1 MNKMKLT
8 EEQFNIIENDG
19 NIVVIAVPGSGKTTT
34 ITYKIQKI
42 LLDILDYQGVI
53 AISYTNK
60 ASDELKERVS
70 KIVPDIFN
78 SFFGTIYSFY
88 ISEIIIPFSKYL
100 FNIKDDLNVVSVDDI
115 EETINLNNF
124 SDNKEKI
131 KFLVNKLKIGIV
143 ILECIPELANYIFDV
158 SDDCKKYLK
167 SRYTHIFID
176 EYQDC
181 SSYQHEMFK
190 KIVNLGIIG
199 IAVGDPEQSIFK
211 YSGSSPSFLIELSE
225 LASFQL
231 FNLSINHRSHQSII
245 SYAYKFLSPSKT
257 IEIPNEKRVYKCIIN
272 GDENYLSAYIDKL
285 IPKIITKFDVKE
297 NKDIAILT
305 RNNSTAKLVFSKI
318 ATNSVYFSDTPIDKS
333 NQKHE
338 VFTRLLL
345 TYIFGNKDIYPENV
359 IESSYLEMK
368 VRKKN
373 KVIEEMI
380 NLRKDYID
388 SNSIDEN
395 KIYLLLKYIFNNNVN
410 LSNIEATIKNDNFL
424 KSYKPLDKNKI
435 HIMTIHKSK
444 GLEFDVVL
452 ILDLHKY
459 IIPKLDFDNN
469 RYVDLYE
476 DKCIHY
482 VSITRAKKAVLMLVN
497 SQRHNSLGILKNGM
511 ESEFISDNERPDLIA
526 YRNQ

>member
-1 MNKMKLT
+1 MNMMKLT
-8 EEQFNIIENDG
+8 KEQFNIIDYDG

-42 LLDILDYQGVI
+42 LMDTIDYQGVI

-60 ASDELKERVS
+60 ASNELKDRIS
-70 KIVPDIFN
+70 SIVPDIFS

-100 FNIKDDLNVVSVDDI
+100 FNIKDDLDVVSVNDL
-115 EETINLNNF
+115 EESIDLNKF
-124 SDNKEKI
+124 SNNKEKI
-131 KFLVNKLKIGIV
+131 NFLVNKLKIGSV
-143 ILECIPELANYIFDV
+143 ILEGVPELANYIFDV

-181 SSYQHEMFK
+181 NFYQHEMFK

-231 FNLSINHRSHQSII
+231 FNLSINHRSHLSII

-257 IEIPNEKRVYKCIIN
+257 IEIPKDKRVYKCFVN

-285 IPKIITKFDVKE
+285 IPKIITKFNVKE

-305 RNNSTAKLVFSKI
+305 RNNSTAKLVFSKM
-318 ATNSVYFSDTPIDKS
+318 ATDSVYFSDTPIDKS

-338 VFTRLLL
+338 VFSRLLL
-345 TYIFGNKDIYPENV
+345 TYILGNKDIYPENV
-359 IESSYLEMK
+359 IENSYLEMK

-373 KVIEEMI
+373 KVIEEI
-380 NLRKDYID
+380 IGLKKDYTN
-388 SNSIDEN
+388 SNSIDKNRFLE
-395 KIYLLLKYIFNNNVN
+395 LLRYIFDNHVD
-410 LSNIEATIKNDNFL
+410 LSKIEATIKNDDFL
-424 KSYKPLDKNKI
+424 KSYMPLDKNKI

-459 IIPKLDFDNN
+459 IIPKFDFGNK

-482 VSITRAKKAVLMLVN
+482 VSITRAKKAVFMLVN
-497 SQRHNSLGILKNGM
+497 TQRHNSSGQLKNGI
-511 ESEFISDNERPDLIA
+511 ESEFISDSERPDLIL
-526 YRNQ
+526 YRN

>member
-1 MNKMKLT
+1 M
-8 EEQFNIIENDG
+8 
-19 NIVVIAVPGSGKTTT
+19 
-34 ITYKIQKI
+34 
-42 LLDILDYQGVI
+42 
-53 AISYTNK
+53 
-60 ASDELKERVS
+60 
-70 KIVPDIFN
+70 
-78 SFFGTIYSFY
+78 
-88 ISEIIIPFSKYL
+88 
-100 FNIKDDLNVVSVDDI
+100 
-115 EETINLNNF
+115 
-124 SDNKEKI
+124 
-131 KFLVNKLKIGIV
+131 
-143 ILECIPELANYIFDV
+143 
-158 SDDCKKYLK
+158 
-167 SRYTHIFID
+167 
-176 EYQDC
+176 
-181 SSYQHEMFK
+181 
-190 KIVNLGIIG
+190 
-199 IAVGDPEQSIFK
+199 
-211 YSGSSPSFLIELSE
+211 
-225 LASFQL
+225 
-231 FNLSINHRSHQSII
+231 
-245 SYAYKFLSPSKT
+245 
-257 IEIPNEKRVYKCIIN
+257 
-272 GDENYLSAYIDKL
+272 
-285 IPKIITKFDVKE
+285 
-297 NKDIAILT
+297 
-305 RNNSTAKLVFSKI
+305 
-318 ATNSVYFSDTPIDKS
+318 
-333 NQKHE
+333 
-338 VFTRLLL
+338 
-345 TYIFGNKDIYPENV
+345 
-359 IESSYLEMK
+359 
-368 VRKKN
+368 KN